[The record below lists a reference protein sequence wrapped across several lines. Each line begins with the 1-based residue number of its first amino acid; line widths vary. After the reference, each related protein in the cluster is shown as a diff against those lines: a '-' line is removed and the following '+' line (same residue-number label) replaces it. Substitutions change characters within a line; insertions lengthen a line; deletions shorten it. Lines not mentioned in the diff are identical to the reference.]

1 MANTPEAR
9 MPEPRQQ
16 SGLQGALKARRDDF
30 TRAGIILMLSEEEA
44 EAMNLIE
51 LQKLSSAE
59 LRDMY
64 NKLADRQVKRF
75 ADRVEAEKRTAQQLR
90 DAGQWEGAMPD
101 GKQKAAATKSGSN
114 KTVSAPAKA
123 GKGAKSAGKATP
135 APKAAGKPEKVK
147 SAGAKAPRQPVAG
160 RGAPRTNPSYR
171 VIKTDAKM
179 NSGSARTKVFLFV
192 QEKGKG
198 KNGIDRESIENHF
211 VDDETVNVK
220 SSLDYLVKVEI
231 LELVEA

>member
-1 MANTPEAR
+1 MDDIPETVLPAG
-9 MPEPRQQ
+9 RQQ

-30 TRAGIILMLSEEEA
+30 TRAGIILMLDNEEA

-59 LRDMY
+59 LRDLY
-64 NKLADRQVKRF
+64 NKYADRSIKRF
-75 ADRVEAEKRTAQQLR
+75 ADRVEAEKRTAQRLQEAGEWQGQL
-90 DAGQWEGAMPD
+90 PD
-101 GKQKAAATKSGSN
+101 GKPAKAG
-114 KTVSAPAKA
+114 KA

-135 APKAAGKPEKVK
+135 APKAAGKPEKAK
-147 SAGAKAPRQPVAG
+147 RAGAKAPRQPVAG

-171 VIKTDAKM
+171 VLNADAKM
-179 NSGSARTKVFLFV
+179 NSGSARTKVFAFV

-211 VDDETVNVK
+211 VNDEAVNVK

-231 LELVEA
+231 LGLVEA